1 MHRTIAKSVKILF
14 GVLSFLCTVLLSC
27 RRDNGQ
33 VPLVPVNMQINI
45 NQPDFFNLSV
55 VTGWV
60 YVTGGSRGI
69 IVYRKSQT
77 EFIAL
82 ERNSSYNP
90 AQGCAVTVNADG
102 IIISDPCSDSQWL
115 ITDGSV
121 MQGPASAPLQIYN
134 TSFQD
139 PILTISN

>member
-1 MHRTIAKSVKILF
+1 MPRRNARLVMLHVCVASLLC
-14 GVLSFLCTVLLSC
+14 VLSWSC

-102 IIISDPCSDSQWL
+102 IIISDPCSDSKWL

-121 MQGPASAPLQIYN
+121 MQGPASAPLQNYN
-134 TSFQD
+134 TDFQD
-139 PILTISN
+139 PILYISN

>member
-14 GVLSFLCTVLLSC
+14 GVLFFLCTVLLSC